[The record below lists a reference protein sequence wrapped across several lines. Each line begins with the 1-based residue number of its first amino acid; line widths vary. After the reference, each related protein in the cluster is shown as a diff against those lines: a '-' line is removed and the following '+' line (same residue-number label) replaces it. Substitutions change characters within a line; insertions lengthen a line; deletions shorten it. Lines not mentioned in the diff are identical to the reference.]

1 MNKKSRKA
9 QMEILGL
16 AVVVILLI
24 IGMLFAMKY
33 MIKKPEIRTEA
44 SDKQLA
50 IAFLNTL
57 LADKLEVTDC
67 KQGVELKELLQ
78 DCTSPVER
86 KNMCS
91 DGTTA
96 YCTKAG
102 DVTKSILTSTFG
114 TMKKEYKFELKKVDK
129 SAPPLISAESS
140 KCTSNSNKVQV
151 TYPLPTDGGTIFAV
165 LSICS

>member
-57 LADKLEVTDC
+57 TADKLEVTDC

-78 DCTSPVER
+78 DCTSPAER
-86 KNMCS
+86 KSMCS

-96 YCTKAG
+96 YCIKAG
-102 DVTKSILTSTFG
+102 DVTKSILKDTLG
-114 TMKKEYKFELKKVDK
+114 TMKKEYDFKLQKADK
-129 SAPPLISAESS
+129 SALISAASG
-140 KCTSNSNKVQV
+140 KCTSGSNKVQV